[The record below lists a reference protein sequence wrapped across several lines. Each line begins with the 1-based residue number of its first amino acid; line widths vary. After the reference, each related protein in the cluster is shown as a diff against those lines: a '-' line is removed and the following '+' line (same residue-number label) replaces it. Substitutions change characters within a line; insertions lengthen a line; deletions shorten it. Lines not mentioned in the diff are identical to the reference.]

1 MVWVEV
7 QLSLSDQLEKHPV
20 RWTGVSRL
28 QLLVGHRCCRREDL
42 RVPVPSSCCLLCFG
56 SFFTVKN
63 HTRHLK
69 LQNTI
74 HWEQEKYFKMLI
86 KFNMHWGEKSLLSVD
101 GIYYVPSCVFLATEI
116 CLLSF
121 DSWKAILKDRNRW
134 LLEAVNYLKT
144 RFKSTSMKLTGE
156 VETYWWK
163 YFDS

>member
-1 MVWVEV
+1 MIILSKSSRRLLIMVWVEV
-7 QLSLSDQLEKHPV
+7 QLPLSDQLEKHPV

-28 QLLVGHRCCRREDL
+28 QLLVGHQCCRREDL
-42 RVPVPSSCCLLCFG
+42 RVPAPSSCCLLCFG

-101 GIYYVPSCVFLATEI
+101 GIYYVPLCVFLATEI
-116 CLLSF
+116 SVVF
-121 DSWKAILKDRNRW
+121 W
-134 LLEAVNYLKT
+134 
-144 RFKSTSMKLTGE
+144 FMKSHFEGQKQVTLRSCKLFE
-156 VETYWWK
+156 N
-163 YFDS
+163 